1 MAGTDSRFDAT
12 VFRDAILFAMN
23 MGLPDSTSE
32 RATFKWTEV
41 NTFSKADSS
50 ENPWTWDATA
60 TTTSSFE
67 DVQIPVAVE
76 LQRGTET
83 DSRFGAMHQ
92 QTAIITVLDT
102 YWPDLTQDDVFANQ
116 VEFNGELFDIQFVEP
131 PQGLFDVT
139 VYTIHARAVDL
150 SS

>member
-1 MAGTDSRFDAT
+1 MAGTDSRFNADT
-12 VFRDAILFAMN
+12 FRDAILFAMN

-41 NTFSKADSS
+41 NTFAKADSS
-50 ENPWTWDATA
+50 ENPWTWDGTP
-60 TTTSSFE
+60 TTTSTFE

-76 LQRGTET
+76 LHRGTET
-83 DSRFGAMHQ
+83 GSRFGAMHQ
-92 QTAIITVLDT
+92 QTAVITVLDT
-102 YWPDLTQDDVFANQ
+102 YWDDLTQDGVFPNQ
-116 VEFNGELFDIQFVEP
+116 VEFNGDLFDIQFVEP

-139 VYTIHARAVDL
+139 VYTIHARAVDQ